1 MGIHMWR
8 NFAAATGLVIVL
20 QVIVG
25 LAQVFYL
32 YLGDGMDR
40 LVNDLIFGAFL
51 VFLCGYPIIMYF
63 LAQRSHLREMNV
75 ALEVERQK
83 ASKAD
88 VAKSEFLANMS
99 HEIRT
104 PMNGVMGM
112 AELLAKTN
120 LDSKQ
125 KMFTEVIVH
134 SGESLLTIIN
144 DVLDFSKIESGQM
157 KLDVAPFNLADVVEG
172 VATLLSSKF
181 VEKNIE
187 LVVRI
192 SPNLPESVV
201 GDVGR
206 VRQILVNILGNA
218 SKFTEVGYVLLDVSG
233 RVDNK
238 DRLAHLKI
246 AIEDTGIGIST
257 ENCDKIF
264 GKFSQADNSATRRHE
279 GTGLGLSIA
288 SSLVA
293 LMGGR
298 MGVESELGKGSVFWF
313 EIDLPVHGCLKK
325 KTIAKGNYTG
335 ARILLADDNLVN
347 RSILSEQMSSW
358 HFESEVA
365 SNGEDAVAMALD
377 AESRDEGFDLVIL
390 DYQMPE
396 MTGGDVVIMM
406 QAYASI
412 RHLPVIML
420 TSVDETESGESFV
433 SLGIAG
439 HLVKPTRS
447 SLLYETIVKVLGETM
462 GIDEDRVEKSKN
474 TSQNIG
480 EHLVLQKTEAPV
492 VQNEAPVDQD
502 EAPVDQDY
510 EPIDI
515 LVAEDNDVNQILFRT
530 ILEDAGWSFKIAE
543 NGAEAVEFEARY
555 QPKIIL
561 MDVSMPVMNG
571 HEAARSIRKKEQ
583 GTDCHIPIV
592 GVTAHAIEGD
602 REKCIEA
609 GMDDYLSKPISPD
622 KLEEK
627 INHWMAKTGV
637 HVPSAEQNVLLQA

>member
-1 MGIHMWR
+1 
-8 NFAAATGLVIVL
+8 
-20 QVIVG
+20 
-25 LAQVFYL
+25 
-32 YLGDGMDR
+32 
-40 LVNDLIFGAFL
+40 
-51 VFLCGYPIIMYF
+51 
-63 LAQRSHLREMNV
+63 
-75 ALEVERQK
+75 
-83 ASKAD
+83 
-88 VAKSEFLANMS
+88 
-99 HEIRT
+99 
-104 PMNGVMGM
+104 
-112 AELLAKTN
+112 
-120 LDSKQ
+120 
-125 KMFTEVIVH
+125 
-134 SGESLLTIIN
+134 
-144 DVLDFSKIESGQM
+144 
-157 KLDVAPFNLADVVEG
+157 
-172 VATLLSSKF
+172 
-181 VEKNIE
+181 
-187 LVVRI
+187 
-192 SPNLPESVV
+192 
-201 GDVGR
+201 
-206 VRQILVNILGNA
+206 
-218 SKFTEVGYVLLDVSG
+218 
-233 RVDNK
+233 
-238 DRLAHLKI
+238 
-246 AIEDTGIGIST
+246 
-257 ENCDKIF
+257 
-264 GKFSQADNSATRRHE
+264 
-279 GTGLGLSIA
+279 
-288 SSLVA
+288 
-293 LMGGR
+293 

-365 SNGEDAVAMALD
+365 SNGEDAIAMALD

-396 MTGGDVVIMM
+396 MTGGDVVKMM

-412 RHLPVIML
+412 SHLPVIML

-439 HLVKPTRS
+439 HLLKPTRS
-447 SLLYETIVKVLGETM
+447 SLLYETIIKVLGETM
-462 GIDEDRVEKSKN
+462 GIDEDRAEKSKNTSQN

-492 VQNEAPVDQD
+492 DQDEAPVYQNESPVDQD

-530 ILEDAGWSFKIAE
+530 ILEDAGWRFKIAE

-571 HEAARSIRKKEQ
+571 HDAARSIRKKEQ

-602 REKCIEA
+602 KEKCIEA

-622 KLEEK
+622 MLEEK
-627 INHWMAKTGV
+627 INHWMAKAGV